1 MEVTAA
7 VKNSTYTEGSTL
19 TDKINRYILSNR
31 ASIASIAKEIGYSRT
46 TVSRYLAGKYDSD
59 TTDIESKLAEFLSR
73 QTGETITPP
82 APGQGQEPGK
92 KAAKLPAFLESR
104 DARAVL
110 GVCQSCQEY
119 IGLGVIV
126 ARSGYG
132 KTYPLRYYAK
142 LPRVA
147 YIEGDDTMSSRDL
160 VEAIERSLGLPTG
173 YGTIWR
179 RVNGIREFF
188 NTNRGYLL
196 IIDEADKL
204 VSKHTQK
211 KMEILR
217 AIFDQSDVGLVIAG
231 EPRLE
236 AQIKTY
242 LARMANRVDF
252 YASLRGLS
260 PSEVESYLADFE
272 ITEDAMV
279 ELKARACNMQTGC
292 FRLLARTISNV
303 RRILGD
309 QGEATVTMKI
319 IEQAS
324 AMMML

>member
-7 VKNSTYTEGSTL
+7 ERNITYIEAQSL
-19 TDKINRYILSNR
+19 AQKINNYILTNR
-31 ASIASIAKEIGYSRT
+31 SSIANVAKSIGYSRT

-59 TTDIESKLAEFLSR
+59 PTDLENKLAEFLAHE
-73 QTGETITPP
+73 TGEAVEVSAP
-82 APGQGQEPGK
+82 AQEPG
-92 KAAKLPAFLESR
+92 AKTGQTPVFYESR
-104 DARAVL
+104 DAKAVL

-119 IGLGVIV
+119 IGLGIVV

-132 KTYPLRYYAK
+132 KTYALRQYAK

-147 YIEGDDTMSSRDL
+147 YIECDDTMSSRDL
-160 VEAIERSLGLPTG
+160 VEAIERSLGLPSG

-204 VSKHTQK
+204 VSKYTQK

-231 EPRLE
+231 EPKLE

-242 LARMANRVDF
+242 LVRMANRVDF
-252 YASLRGLS
+252 YASLRGLT
-260 PSEVESYLADFE
+260 PSEVEGYLEGFKIE
-272 ITEDAMV
+272 PDALL

-292 FRLLARTISNV
+292 FRLLDRTLSNV
-303 RRILGD
+303 KRILAD
-309 QGEATVTMKI
+309 RGEEVVTLKI

-324 AMMML
+324 SMMML

>member
-7 VKNSTYTEGSTL
+7 ARTNTYTEAQSL
-19 TDKINRYILSNR
+19 AQKVNAHIL
-31 ASIASIAKEIGYSRT
+31 ATHGSIANVAKEIGYSRT
-46 TVSRYLAGKYDSD
+46 TVSRYLSGKYDSD
-59 TTDIESKLAEFLSR
+59 ATDLENKLAAYLKS
-73 QTGETITPP
+73 QTGETVDVPAAQIAGVKTGTTPV
-82 APGQGQEPGK
+82 
-92 KAAKLPAFLESR
+92 FYESR
-104 DARAVL
+104 DAKAVL

-119 IGLGVIV
+119 IGLGIVV

-132 KTYPLRYYAK
+132 KTYSLRQYAK

-147 YIEGDDTMSSRDL
+147 YIECDDTMSSRDL
-160 VEAIERSLGLPTG
+160 VEAIERSLGLPNG

-179 RVNGIREFF
+179 RVNGIRDFF
-188 NTNRGYLL
+188 NANRGYLL

-204 VSKHTQK
+204 VSKYTQK

-231 EPRLE
+231 EPKLE

-242 LARMANRVDF
+242 LVRMANRVDF
-252 YASLRGLS
+252 YASLQGLS
-260 PSEVESYLADFE
+260 PSEVEGYLEGFQ
-272 ITEDAMV
+272 ISPDALI

-292 FRLLARTISNV
+292 FRLLDRTLSNV
-303 RRILGD
+303 KRILANR
-309 QGEATVTMKI
+309 GEEVVTVKI

-324 AMMML
+324 SMMML

>member
-59 TTDIESKLAEFLSR
+59 TTDIETKLAEFLSR
-73 QTGETITPP
+73 QTGETVTPP
-82 APGQGQEPGK
+82 APGQSQEPGR
-92 KAAKLPAFLESR
+92 KAAKLPTFLESR

-132 KTYPLRYYAK
+132 KTYALRYYAK

-147 YIEGDDTMSSRDL
+147 YIECDDTMSSRDL

-324 AMMML
+324 SMMML

>member
-59 TTDIESKLAEFLSR
+59 TTDIETKLAEFLSR
-73 QTGETITPP
+73 QTGETVTPP
-82 APGQGQEPGK
+82 APGQSQEPGR
-92 KAAKLPAFLESR
+92 KAAKLPTFLESR

-132 KTYPLRYYAK
+132 KTYPLRDYAK

-147 YIEGDDTMSSRDL
+147 YIECDDTMSSRDL

-324 AMMML
+324 SMMML

>member
-7 VKNSTYTEGSTL
+7 VKGAVYTGSRSL
-19 TDKINRYILSNR
+19 ADRVNDYLSAAHGSITDVAR
-31 ASIASIAKEIGYSRT
+31 EIGYSRT
-46 TVSRYLAGKYDSD
+46 TVSRYLSGKYDSD
-59 TTDIESKLAEFLSR
+59 PTDIETRLSGFLASR
-73 QTGETITPP
+73 TKGDPVPAATAPVPAGKTGST
-82 APGQGQEPGK
+82 
-92 KAAKLPAFLESR
+92 PAFYESR
-104 DARAVL
+104 DAKAVL

-119 IGLGVIV
+119 TGLGIVV

-132 KTYPLRYYAK
+132 KTYALRQYAK

-147 YIEGDDTMSSRDL
+147 YIECDDTMGCRDL
-160 VEAIERSLGLPTG
+160 VEAIEHSLGLPGG

-179 RVNGIREFF
+179 RVSGIREFF

-204 VSKHTQK
+204 VSKYTQK

-217 AIFDQSDVGLVIAG
+217 AVFDQSDVGLVIAG

-260 PSEVESYLADFE
+260 PSEVEGYLEAFDV
-272 ITEDAMV
+272 TPDALV

-292 FRLLARTISNV
+292 FRLLDRTLSNV
-303 RRILGD
+303 RRILAERGD
-309 QGEATVTMKI
+309 TTVTVKI

-324 AMMML
+324 SMMML